1 MKNNKKLISLI
12 ISVIVFIVIT
22 FELGGF
28 GSDSKIHVEGNV
40 SSREVVTLI
49 RPVDG
54 DTANFETKSF
64 GRVNVRFSGV
74 NTPETRH
81 PTLGLEFYGK
91 EASIFTEQKLREA
104 DKIEIE
110 WDLTQAPSHDRP
122 IGIIF
127 VDGVNLNILLVKE
140 GYGDLRYL
148 EEDMPYAK
156 EYIEA
161 LEYAQTNN
169 LGRWK

>member
-1 MKNNKKLISLI
+1 MKNKKLVSLVVSI
-12 ISVIVFIVIT
+12 IILVILAL
-22 FELGGF
+22 ELGGN
-28 GSDSKIHVEGNV
+28 GEVNQLLYDGKVSD
-40 SSREVVTLI
+40 REVVTLI

-54 DTANFETKSF
+54 DTANFDTKSY
-64 GRVNVRFSGV
+64 GNVNVRFSGV

-81 PTLGLEFYGK
+81 PTLGLEYYGK
-91 EASIFTEQKLREA
+91 EASAYIEEKLRNA
-104 DKIEIE
+104 DTIEIE
-110 WDLTQAPSHDRP
+110 WDLTQAPSRNRP

-148 EEDMPYAK
+148 EEDMPYAR
-156 EYIEA
+156 EYMEA
-161 LEYAQTNN
+161 LKYAQENK

>member
-1 MKNNKKLISLI
+1 MNNKKLISLI
-12 ISVIVFIVIT
+12 ISVIVLIVVT

-28 GSDSKIHVEGNV
+28 GKVPQVAVDDKV
-40 SSREVVTLI
+40 SSREVVSLI

-54 DTANFETKSF
+54 DTANFETKSY

-81 PTLGLEFYGK
+81 PTLGLEYYGK
-91 EASIFTEQKLREA
+91 EASAFTEQKLREA
-104 DKIEIE
+104 DVIEIE
-110 WDLTQAPSHDRP
+110 WDLTQSPSHDRP
-122 IGIIF
+122 IGIVF
-127 VDGVNLNILLVKE
+127 VDGVNLNILLVME

-148 EEDMPYAK
+148 EEDMPYAR
-156 EYIEA
+156 EYIDA

>member
-1 MKNNKKLISLI
+1 MKKKKLISLI
-12 ISVIVFIVIT
+12 ISFIVLIVLS

-28 GSDSKIHVEGNV
+28 GDNSQSNVDYKVSD
-40 SSREVVTLI
+40 REVVTLI

-54 DTANFETKSF
+54 DTANFETKSY
-64 GRVNVRFSGV
+64 GRVNVRFSGI
-74 NTPETRH
+74 NTPETKH
-81 PTLGLEFYGK
+81 PTLELEYYGK
-91 EASIFTEQKLREA
+91 EASSFTEQKLTKA
-104 DKIEIE
+104 KKIEIE
-110 WDLTQAPSHDRP
+110 WDLTQSPSHKRP

-127 VDGVNLNILLVKE
+127 VDEENLNILLVEE

-161 LEYAQTNN
+161 LKHAQDNN

>member
-1 MKNNKKLISLI
+1 MKKKKLISFIVSIIILI
-12 ISVIVFIVIT
+12 ILS

-28 GSDSKIHVEGNV
+28 GDDFKNIVDDKVSD
-40 SSREVVTLI
+40 REIVTLI

-54 DTANFETKSF
+54 DTANFDTTSY
-64 GRVNVRFSGV
+64 GRVNVRFSAV
-74 NTPETRH
+74 NTPETKH
-81 PTLGLEFYGK
+81 PTLGLEYYGK
-91 EASIFTEQKLREA
+91 EASAFTEQYLRDA
-104 DKIEIE
+104 KVIEIE
-110 WDLTQAPSHDRP
+110 WDLTQSPSRNRP

-127 VDGVNLNILLVKE
+127 VDDINLNILLVKE

-148 EEDMPYAK
+148 EESMPYAK

-161 LEYAQTNN
+161 LKYAQENK